1 MTEQGIFCDHFA
13 FASAPDGRNGA
24 CRYGIVAKSPGV
36 DDVAVR
42 QMDGHLYP
50 LGVDQA
56 SFNRSVSLLVLDKC
70 VAFTR
75 ARNAGHDRDGR
86 PNSIYSHTV
95 LVDKRDF
102 EAFGCDT
109 RVIAAQCPQAEQSGA
124 LRPLEIRPLDLGMDF
139 ASARRLGLVPLR
151 PFLESMFA
159 GCNVAVRNTTDA
171 TLLQGLLSLLPPKL
185 RLVPFTTMLPDAPRR
200 HPFKLVQTSAPR
212 PMQGK
217 YEVIDPSAGRP
228 PAAASTML
236 GACVGHLVRMIADG
250 DEEGIASLYGDFASL
265 SGLGH
270 KDRFCVAAGA
280 RMYSAGLLRSTSWAG
295 SLARMLDAVPAGRA
309 VACFGRLERF
319 LSDGDRERYS
329 ERYGARL
336 LTLRHAGHAL
346 DAAAFADML
355 ERCSAMRG
363 VGARDIVE
371 TLLDE
376 RPGDMR
382 ERGAEILSS
391 VASHDAAAEVVDG
404 FAASPMLRP
413 LILDALRRLRPRD
426 AGQHGRLFFMAGKA
440 LSAAGSPHLGEL
452 FGSDACDLGS
462 DDGALLFCRTAS
474 SALPRLA
481 EDGNLGLLT
490 DVTGV
495 IHDRVLSEAPRSGGA
510 YNGRLLHLRDALDAA
525 RAALARALRGAPAEG
540 HTAKKA
546 KSTAREIAA
555 TVDRMRPPP
564 PDLSPFVALS
574 LHMWPFWFAAGS
586 RARPALPGD
595 GASLGAD
602 GGKGGEPRA

>member
-1 MTEQGIFCDHFA
+1 MTTRTILCDHFA
-13 FASAPDGRNGA
+13 FASAPAGKGEA

-36 DDVAVR
+36 DDRALR
-42 QMDGHLYP
+42 RLDGHLYP
-50 LGVDQA
+50 LGVDQR
-56 SFNRSVSLLVLDKC
+56 SFARSASLLVLDNS
-70 VAFTR
+70 VAFTQ

-86 PNSIYSHTV
+86 PDSIYSHTV
-95 LVDKRDF
+95 LVAKRDF
-102 EAFGCDT
+102 EAIGCDT
-109 RVIAAQCPQAEQSGA
+109 RVIAAQCPRAEQAGNM
-124 LRPLEIRPLDLGMDF
+124 RPLEVRPLDLGMDF
-139 ASARRLGLVPLR
+139 ASARRLGLTSLY
-151 PFLESMFA
+151 PFLESMFS
-159 GCNVAVRNTTDA
+159 GRNVAVRDTADA
-171 TLLQGLLSLLPPKL
+171 ALLQGLLSLLPARL
-185 RLVPFTTMLPDAPRR
+185 RLVPFTTLLPDTPRR

-212 PMQGK
+212 PMGGG
-217 YEVIDPSAGRP
+217 YTVIDPSAGRP

-236 GACVGHLVRMIADG
+236 DACVGHLVRMIADG

-280 RMYSAGLLRSTSWAG
+280 RMYSAGLLRSPPWAAA
-295 SLARMLDAVPAGRA
+295 LARMLDAVPAGRA
-309 VACFGRLERF
+309 VACFGRLEHF

-336 LTLRHAGHAL
+336 LTLRHAGRAL
-346 DAAAFADML
+346 DAAAFEDML
-355 ERCSAMRG
+355 GRCSAMRG

-452 FGSDACDLGS
+452 FGSDACDLGL
-462 DDGALLFCRTAS
+462 DDGARLFCRTAS

-510 YNGRLLHLRDALDAA
+510 YDGRLLHLRDALDAA

-602 GGKGGEPRA
+602 GGKGGEPGA